1 MSLNQILVLAGVALV
16 AVAAGFLLG
25 TRLGRRRLVRRI
37 GDDAQEWLHSRSTH
51 S

>member
-16 AVAAGFLLG
+16 AVAAGFVLG
-25 TRLGRRRLVRRI
+25 NRLGQRRRVRRI
-37 GDDAQEWLHSRSTH
+37 GDDAQKWLDSRSTP